1 MSLCPLS
8 TDFYKFKCEKFSCS
22 SENCFNWHGCCVC
35 GGSELISTQ
44 ILCLFFYTYCVCSVV
59 VPHVSAGI
67 WARHNAGALQF
78 QRNDGIH
85 PNPDPEDGFDGAQ
98 RLIEA

>member
-44 ILCLFFYTYCVCSVV
+44 ILCLFFIPIVFVLSLYHMFQQESGHGTMRVHYNS
-59 VPHVSAGI
+59 
-67 WARHNAGALQF
+67 NAMMGFILIRILKTDLTE
-78 QRNDGIH
+78 RNV
-85 PNPDPEDGFDGAQ
+85 
-98 RLIEA
+98 